1 MDRFIPYRGTSDV
14 PKVVVVTDN
23 DKGSNP
29 LTLPLCI
36 EQRNWTEASNLLKR
50 SPQEAKTLYAGT
62 NNILPLHAAIAF
74 GAPYYL
80 IEELV
85 SIHPDALRKADH
97 EGKLPIHYAAIFS
110 SKSEQRQVMSCMLKH
125 NPESMW
131 VKDAFER
138 TAIELARN
146 VELQETE
153 SSRVRRCLARIGVDD
168 DQRDEG
174 DEISNG
180 RPCRLDCN
188 ADIGEINQQSGRRTV
203 HLSFAFSNEEG

>member
-1 MDRFIPYRGTSDV
+1 MNRFIL

-23 DKGSNP
+23 DKDKRSNP

-36 EQRNWTEASNLLKR
+36 EQRNWTEASYLLKR
-50 SPQEAKTLYAGT
+50 SPQEAKILYAR
-62 NNILPLHAAIAF
+62 NNTLPLHAAIAF

-125 NPESMW
+125 YPESMW
-131 VKDAFER
+131 IKDVFKR
-138 TAIELARN
+138 TAIVLARN
-146 VELQETE
+146 AELQETE
-153 SSRVRRCLARIGVDD
+153 SIRVRNDLTRISVDD

-174 DEISNG
+174 NEISNG
-180 RPCRLDCN
+180 RPCRLDCS
-188 ADIGEINQQSGRRTV
+188 ADVGEINKQSGRRIV
-203 HLSFAFSNEEG
+203 HLSFALSNEEG

>member
-1 MDRFIPYRGTSDV
+1 MDRFIPYRGSSDV

-50 SPQEAKTLYAGT
+50 SPQEAKTLYAR
-62 NNILPLHAAIAF
+62 NNTLPLHAAIAF

-85 SIHPDALRKADH
+85 SIHPDALHKADH

-125 NPESMW
+125 YPESMW
-131 VKDAFER
+131 IKDAFKR

-153 SSRVRRCLARIGVDD
+153 SIRVRRYLTTISVDD

-174 DEISNG
+174 DEKSND
-180 RPCRLDCN
+180 RPCRLDCS
-188 ADIGEINQQSGRRTV
+188 ADVGEINQPSGRRTV
-203 HLSFAFSNEEG
+203 HLSFALSNEED

>member
-1 MDRFIPYRGTSDV
+1 M

-23 DKGSNP
+23 DKGSNPLP

-50 SPQEAKTLYAGT
+50 SPQEAKTLCAR
-62 NNILPLHAAIAF
+62 NNILPIHAAIAL
-74 GAPYYL
+74 GAPYHL

-85 SIHPDALRKADH
+85 SIHPDALRIADH

-125 NPESMW
+125 YPESMW
-131 VKDAFER
+131 IKDAFKR

-153 SSRVRRCLARIGVDD
+153 RNRVRSYLTTISVDD
-168 DQRDEG
+168 DERDEG
-174 DEISNG
+174 DEVSNG
-180 RPCRLDCN
+180 RPCRLDCS
-188 ADIGEINQQSGRRTV
+188 ADVGEINQQSGRRTV
-203 HLSFAFSNEEG
+203 HLSFALSNEE

>member
-1 MDRFIPYRGTSDV
+1 MDRFIPYRGSSVV

-50 SPQEAKTLYAGT
+50 SPQEAKTLYAR
-62 NNILPLHAAIAF
+62 NNTLPLHAAIAF
-74 GAPYYL
+74 GAPCYL

-125 NPESMW
+125 YPES
-131 VKDAFER
+131 
-138 TAIELARN
+138 
-146 VELQETE
+146 
-153 SSRVRRCLARIGVDD
+153 
-168 DQRDEG
+168 
-174 DEISNG
+174 
-180 RPCRLDCN
+180 
-188 ADIGEINQQSGRRTV
+188 
-203 HLSFAFSNEEG
+203 